1 MRGRRVYLLA
11 AVALIGCGA
20 ARYWS
25 FTGEIR
31 SIFWFCAALAI
42 VNICSLGASEAFRL
56 ACARLTS
63 IKKIAFSLILSVL
76 MCFLGG
82 RILISGTHFF
92 NYIEYTFDI
101 THSEALFLP
110 IAAAF
115 FAGTRCFSIWLS
127 ARKQDTRAAIAYWL
141 PIAALLAAM
150 AFGRT
155 ADQRAM
161 LSALATGGSLIVTAL
176 LSIKNRVKI
185 QPCGVLFRGTMI
197 GICRLSLYPALAI
210 GLFLLENRG
219 TRCVNATLLFQDPAL
234 QAAFVSA
241 ILGAILLDGSR
252 IYYRLSDTESEN
264 GVFFAASAGT
274 LIFGILAIAGLAG
287 LNLSDFARC
296 ASVFLLAGAVW
307 ILLYASPR
315 RIYLELPILAGCL
328 AGSSIEAFGIANFA
342 VQTAPGFAFFLI
354 AALLTSREV
363 PMVRR
368 RA

>member
-25 FTGEIR
+25 FAGEIR
-31 SIFWFCAALAI
+31 SIFLFFAALAI
-42 VNICSLGASEAFRL
+42 VNVCSLGASEAFRL

-63 IKKIAFSLILSVL
+63 IKKMAFSLILSVL

-82 RILISGTHFF
+82 GILISGTHFCS
-92 NYIEYTFDI
+92 YIERTFDI
-101 THSEALFLP
+101 TRSEALFLP

-115 FAGTRCFSIWLS
+115 FAGTRCFSIWFS
-127 ARKQDTRAAIAYWL
+127 ARKQGKRAAIADWL

-150 AFGRT
+150 SFGRT

-161 LSALATGGSLIVTAL
+161 LSALAAGGSLIVTTL

-185 QPCGVLFRGTMI
+185 QPCGVLFREIMI
-197 GICRLSLYPALAI
+197 GICRLLLYPALAI

-219 TRCVNATLLFQDPAL
+219 ISCVNAALLFQDSAL
-234 QAAFVSA
+234 QTAFVSA

-252 IYYRLSDTESEN
+252 FYYRLSDTESEN

-315 RIYLELPILAGCL
+315 RVYLALPILAGCF

>member
-1 MRGRRVYLLA
+1 
-11 AVALIGCGA
+11 
-20 ARYWS
+20 
-25 FTGEIR
+25 
-31 SIFWFCAALAI
+31 
-42 VNICSLGASEAFRL
+42 
-56 ACARLTS
+56 
-63 IKKIAFSLILSVL
+63 
-76 MCFLGG
+76 
-82 RILISGTHFF
+82 
-92 NYIEYTFDI
+92 
-101 THSEALFLP
+101 
-110 IAAAF
+110 
-115 FAGTRCFSIWLS
+115 
-127 ARKQDTRAAIAYWL
+127 
-141 PIAALLAAM
+141 
-150 AFGRT
+150 
-155 ADQRAM
+155 M

-176 LSIKNRVKI
+176 LSIKDRVKI
-185 QPCGVLFRGTMI
+185 QPCGVLFRGIMI

-219 TRCVNATLLFQDPAL
+219 IACVNVALLFQDPAL

-315 RIYLELPILAGCL
+315 RIYLALPILAGCF

-354 AALLTSREV
+354 TALLTSREV